1 MTCLWEKTTGKA
13 VDSTRSNRSWG
24 KKIGVS
30 EASIRRHRGHQ
41 IIVDEATSYVDG
53 EGDHLTQSIDVPEEY
68 VTSRGMSLRDPVTGS
83 WQKVTW
89 QPNRKALHDSMRF
102 DDLREAL
109 EGWKPNAFGVR
120 MPTSAG
126 ASVLSM
132 SDLQIGKAM
141 QRWGGTPETL
151 TSARRSIQ
159 EFVTH
164 LIENGI
170 RTAIIA
176 DVGDPIEN
184 IFNVPS
190 QAHTN
195 DLPVTEQI
203 RVFRRL
209 LLEAVK
215 LIAPHVDKL
224 YVVSV
229 PSNHGAFRTG
239 YKSQAGT
246 VDADFGLEISIA
258 VEEAAAENPY
268 LGHVVFV
275 RPEPLDLTAELE
287 VAGTKLAFNHGH
299 ESGGVFRHG
308 DWWGKQD
315 HGRMAGWDADILV
328 VAHFHTQAVYQSG
341 NGRWV
346 VATASSDPGSDWFT
360 NRTGQSATRGM
371 TAFDLHPSQPRA
383 PLNVRII

>member
-1 MTCLWEKTTGKA
+1 
-13 VDSTRSNRSWG
+13 
-24 KKIGVS
+24 
-30 EASIRRHRGHQ
+30 
-41 IIVDEATSYVDG
+41 
-53 EGDHLTQSIDVPEEY
+53 
-68 VTSRGMSLRDPVTGS
+68 
-83 WQKVTW
+83 
-89 QPNRKALHDSMRF
+89 
-102 DDLREAL
+102 
-109 EGWKPNAFGVR
+109 

-371 TAFDLHPSQPRA
+371 TAFDLNPSQPRA